1 MPSRSHVVTIEILK
15 NNTQVDSRR
24 KIFDES
30 ISVFKSKVVRII
42 HNLYEGI
49 IETGGMYSFI
59 PVSQMAP
66 QGVTDILSVNR
77 LTRKK
82 VFLHLNLAGHHTSG
96 LRLFSVSEQRKFL

>member
-24 KIFDES
+24 KIFDEN
-30 ISVFKSKVVRII
+30 ISVFKSKGVRII

-49 IETGGMYSFI
+49 IETGGMYSSI
-59 PVSQMAP
+59 PVSQMVL

-77 LTRKK
+77 LTRMK
-82 VFLHLNLAGHHTSG
+82 VFLHLNLADHHTSG